1 MKKTILSLFIPL
13 FALGAC
19 TKVEGT
25 GGAATVKGR
34 VTVEEYNFLG
44 TLLATYDAQDQKV
57 FIIYGSDDTIV
68 DDDVSTSYDGT
79 FEFDFLRQ
87 GSYTAFVYSDCR
99 TCDSGDSTVKVTF
112 EIDAK
117 KDVVDLGELIIH
129 KY

>member
-1 MKKTILSLFIPL
+1 MKHLIITLLSFVVLS
-13 FALGAC
+13 GC

-25 GGAATVKGR
+25 GGAATVKG
-34 VTVEEYNFLG
+34 TIMVEEYNFLG
-44 TLLATYDAQDQKV
+44 TLLTTYPAQDQKV
-57 FIIYGSDDTIV
+57 FIIYGADDNVV

-79 FEFDFLRQ
+79 FEFEFLRQ

-112 EIDAK
+112 SIDSK
-117 KDVVDLGELIIH
+117 KDAIDLGDIIIY